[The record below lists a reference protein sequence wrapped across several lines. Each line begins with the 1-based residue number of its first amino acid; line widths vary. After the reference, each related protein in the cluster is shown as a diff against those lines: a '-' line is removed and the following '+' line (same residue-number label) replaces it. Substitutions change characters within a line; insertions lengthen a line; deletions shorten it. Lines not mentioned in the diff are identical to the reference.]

1 MKNNKGKGRELINF
15 LPLKKGDL
23 IRGRGLIWEGD
34 VIEDLG
40 YMYVYIMRN
49 DRDVM
54 VNFVPGEYTRRMFFQ
69 SVTQAAR
76 KKKSRVILPGV
87 DPMTLEAW
95 R

>member
-1 MKNNKGKGRELINF
+1 MKNNKGKGRGLINF

-23 IRGRGLIWEGD
+23 IRGRRLIWEGD

-69 SVTQAAR
+69 SVTQAAG

>member
-1 MKNNKGKGRELINF
+1 
-15 LPLKKGDL
+15 
-23 IRGRGLIWEGD
+23 
-34 VIEDLG
+34 
-40 YMYVYIMRN
+40 MYIIRN

-76 KKKSRVILPGV
+76 KKKSRIIPPGV
-87 DPMTLEAW
+87 DPMALETW

>member
-1 MKNNKGKGRELINF
+1 
-15 LPLKKGDL
+15 
-23 IRGRGLIWEGD
+23 
-34 VIEDLG
+34 
-40 YMYVYIMRN
+40 MYVYIMRH

-69 SVTQAAR
+69 SMTQAAR

>member
-1 MKNNKGKGRELINF
+1 MKNNKGKGRGLINF

-49 DRDVM
+49 DKDVM
-54 VNFVPGEYTRRMFFQ
+54 VNFVPGEYIKKDVLPASDTGGSPPNGSRLCDLL
-69 SVTQAAR
+69 VTSPYA
-76 KKKSRVILPGV
+76 LP
-87 DPMTLEAW
+87 
-95 R
+95 

>member
-1 MKNNKGKGRELINF
+1 
-15 LPLKKGDL
+15 
-23 IRGRGLIWEGD
+23 
-34 VIEDLG
+34 
-40 YMYVYIMRN
+40 MYIIRN

-76 KKKSRVILPGV
+76 KKKSRIIPPGV
-87 DPMTLEAW
+87 DPMTLETW